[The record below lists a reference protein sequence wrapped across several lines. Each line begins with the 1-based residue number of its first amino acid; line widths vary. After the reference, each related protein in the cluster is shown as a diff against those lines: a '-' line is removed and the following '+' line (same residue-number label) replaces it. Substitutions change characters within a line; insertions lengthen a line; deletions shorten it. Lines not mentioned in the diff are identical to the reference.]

1 MGVKLSKLSK
11 KKEKKV
17 KWKCTVVGLEYAKE
31 KNNHNNNNKKGKHP
45 NSIDKVAKPLFK
57 SSDGL
62 PRRRELS
69 ADRIKDIVEREAFD
83 EQGHQSCEH
92 WMLERRPTKEE
103 KEEGGATTQNR
114 ESTDGSTA
122 KKEEEVK
129 ECSKEMPSTEKD
141 NIEQKEEG
149 ERVKGESIDQDK
161 QEHDEAAEQ
170 ERQRSKQNK
179 QHKKMPEHLEPEDR
193 GKGTKEDKEQRKEES
208 NDLEQQQSEKKEHP
222 TITEVRVKQEAKRK
236 LSEQMKVEEVDIIDI
251 TPLYKSKKRTETE
264 GSREEDGLEFI
275 FDDIMNDV
283 KQKLECYSGEEKKER
298 EKQNKEEGLVIKD
311 KTENSSG
318 CGGECGKKEETGKRE
333 ENKEASREEGKKE
346 VHIVEIVVAQN
357 DGKGRAMA
365 EEEKAKSAV
374 EMREP
379 CQMQVMK
386 EDKKGEGETCETK
399 ESFLEQTKESEEN
412 KKEEREKKAADDHK
426 PTKEECKKDV
436 RIVSESKE
444 KEGEERK
451 SNEDTNKDAYRRK
464 RANSVKDLVNMWE
477 IKGKENSDSK
487 EKVLALKTSSSII
500 HNLKNNKSIIPSK
513 DKVSTLRSSD
523 SSRSKLISSP
533 PSKGS
538 SSTSSYTYSDIST
551 S

>member
-1 MGVKLSKLSK
+1 
-11 KKEKKV
+11 
-17 KWKCTVVGLEYAKE
+17 
-31 KNNHNNNNKKGKHP
+31 
-45 NSIDKVAKPLFK
+45 
-57 SSDGL
+57 
-62 PRRRELS
+62 
-69 ADRIKDIVEREAFD
+69 
-83 EQGHQSCEH
+83 
-92 WMLERRPTKEE
+92 
-103 KEEGGATTQNR
+103 
-114 ESTDGSTA
+114 
-122 KKEEEVK
+122 
-129 ECSKEMPSTEKD
+129 
-141 NIEQKEEG
+141 
-149 ERVKGESIDQDK
+149 
-161 QEHDEAAEQ
+161 
-170 ERQRSKQNK
+170 
-179 QHKKMPEHLEPEDR
+179 
-193 GKGTKEDKEQRKEES
+193 
-208 NDLEQQQSEKKEHP
+208 
-222 TITEVRVKQEAKRK
+222 
-236 LSEQMKVEEVDIIDI
+236 
-251 TPLYKSKKRTETE
+251 
-264 GSREEDGLEFI
+264 
-275 FDDIMNDV
+275 MNDV
-283 KQKLECYSGEEKKER
+283 KQTLECYSGEEKKER

-311 KTENSSG
+311 KTENSPG
-318 CGGECGKKEETGKRE
+318 CGGECSKKEETGERK

-346 VHIVEIVVAQN
+346 VHIVEMVVAQN
-357 DGKGRAMA
+357 YGEGRAIA
-365 EEEKAKSAV
+365 EEENAKSAV

-379 CQMQVMK
+379 YQMQVMK

-399 ESFLEQTKESEEN
+399 ESSLEQTKESEEEVN

-436 RIVSESKE
+436 RIMGESKE

-523 SSRSKLISSP
+523 SSRNKLISSP